1 VEATGATARSSSV
14 EAAASVQ
21 SLLLAL
27 SRVLKAGFALVVPVF
42 LARSLDQ
49 TSFGHYREI
58 ALVSLS
64 AVMVLSIGL
73 PASLYHLVPAAPR
86 DARALFAQSALL
98 MGVAGLLG
106 GAAVGLAL
114 GEVPGLF
121 QGGLA
126 PYAPWLCVL
135 IALGTPAQ
143 LADVV
148 PVVDGRARLAVGLV
162 AAVDGARGLLLIGLA
177 ALTRR
182 LDVLLAVLCAV
193 AIARL
198 VFLAVYLARRPR
210 EASPGPGRAALAR
223 QIAYALPLYSGLLL
237 SIARDQLPSFF
248 VALRANASDFA
259 VYAIGTLEVP
269 VLAHLAVSVA
279 EVLVL
284 RNSGAFASGDP
295 HDFAAVWHRAMQG
308 LASVV
313 LPVFVL
319 LELYA
324 GDLVRLLFGESY
336 SAAVPVLRISLLTV
350 PLSILMT
357 SSVLR
362 SLAELRV
369 IVLGEVASLLTTCTV
384 LLAFAPRS
392 LFLAAISSL
401 VAGRIA
407 FHTVAGWRIADRLG
421 LGLGALLPWRPFTL
435 IAAATAAAGLLG
447 LLLASPLPSWAR
459 PFVGGG
465 VSLLCYAPLAWR
477 SGLVPEAERRLVC
490 RWLGLLL
497 CGAGDP
503 QRLAARGLPTE
514 RVADQGGLA
523 P

>member
-1 VEATGATARSSSV
+1 M
-14 EAAASVQ
+14 EAAPSVQ

-27 SRVLKAGFALVVPVF
+27 SRVLKAGFALVVPIF

-49 TSFGHYREI
+49 ASFGHYREI

-86 DARALFAQSALL
+86 DGRALFVQSALL

-114 GEVPGLF
+114 HQVPGLF
-121 QGGLA
+121 QGGLG

-135 IALGTPAQ
+135 IALATPAQ
-143 LADVV
+143 LADVA

-162 AAVDGARGLLLIGLA
+162 AVVDGSRGLVLIGLA

-182 LDVLLAVLCAV
+182 LDLLLAALCAV

-198 VFLAVYLARRPR
+198 VFLGGYLARRPR
-210 EASPGPGRAALAR
+210 EAQPGPPRATLAR
-223 QIAYALPLYSGLLL
+223 QLAYALPLYSGLLL
-237 SIARDQLPSFF
+237 SIARDQLPAFF
-248 VALRANASDFA
+248 VALRASAADFA
-259 VYAIGTLEVP
+259 VYAVGTLEVP
-269 VLAHLAVSVA
+269 ILAHLAVSVA

-284 RNSGAFASGDP
+284 RNSGAFARGDL
-295 HDFAAVWHRAMQG
+295 HDLAAVWHRAMQG

-324 GDLVRLLFGESY
+324 GDLVQLLFGEAY
-336 SAAVPVLRISLLTV
+336 AAAVPVFRVSLLAV

-357 SSVLR
+357 SSLLR
-362 SLAELRV
+362 ALAELRV
-369 IVLGEVASLLTTCTV
+369 IVLGEVASLLTTCAV
-384 LLAFAPRS
+384 LLAFTPRS

-407 FHTVAGWRIADRLG
+407 FHAVAGWRIAERLG
-421 LGLGALLPWRPFTL
+421 LGLGALLPWRPFAA
-435 IAAATAAAGLLG
+435 IAAATAAAGLVG
-447 LLLASPLPSWAR
+447 LALAHPLPSWAR

-465 VSLLCYAPLAWR
+465 VSLLLYAPLAWR
-477 SGLVPEAERRLVC
+477 ARLVPEAERRLVC
-490 RWLGLLL
+490 RWLGLALR
-497 CGAGDP
+497 GARDP
-503 QRLAARGLPTE
+503 EGLAARALPAE
-514 RVADQGGLA
+514 RVADERGIA